1 LRFTSVVRERSR
13 GGRDYTVDLGAIDAE
28 GVFSWSVAS
37 ITDARN
43 LTTVYERGF
52 AAVRRW
58 RQL

>member
-1 LRFTSVVRERSR
+1 VRERSR

-58 RQL
+58 NLL